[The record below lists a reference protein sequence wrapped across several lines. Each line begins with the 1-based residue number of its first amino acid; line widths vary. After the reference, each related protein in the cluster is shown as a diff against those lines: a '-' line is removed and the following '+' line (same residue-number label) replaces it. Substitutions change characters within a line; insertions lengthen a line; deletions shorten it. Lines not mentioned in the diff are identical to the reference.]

1 MLICSIAYLC
11 SFKVTLKNL
20 LPWKIK
26 WNCADYTWCGL
37 RLKGFVEQYSLW
49 SSERK
54 LHQCRSAQS
63 HDLLL
68 FSSSFASVAHS
79 KAWLALPSLA
89 RLALKLAFGL
99 TYQEKVA
106 SLAKVAT
113 LWPLKAGFPG
123 HVSLNGRAKAIMGH
137 NLAYLVL
144 LVVILRILIYNR
156 KL

>member
-1 MLICSIAYLC
+1 M
-11 SFKVTLKNL
+11 
-20 LPWKIK
+20 PWKIK

-49 SSERK
+49 SSEGK
-54 LHQCRSAQS
+54 LHQYIGLHNRMIYYF
-63 HDLLL
+63 
-68 FSSSFASVAHS
+68 FSSSFASVAQS

-113 LWPLKAGFPG
+113 
-123 HVSLNGRAKAIMGH
+123 
-137 NLAYLVL
+137 
-144 LVVILRILIYNR
+144 
-156 KL
+156 

>member
-1 MLICSIAYLC
+1 MNLSHVKGFPPLLIQSIATNCNFSPSTLHFLENPARL
-11 SFKVTLKNL
+11 SFAYMFNSISLFLQSEVKNL

-113 LWPLKAGFPG
+113 
-123 HVSLNGRAKAIMGH
+123 
-137 NLAYLVL
+137 
-144 LVVILRILIYNR
+144 
-156 KL
+156 

>member
-1 MLICSIAYLC
+1 MNLSHVKGFPPLLIQSIATNCNFSPSTLHFLENPARLSFAYICSIAYLC
-11 SFKVTLKNL
+11 SFKVKLKNL

-106 SLAKVAT
+106 SLAKVT
-113 LWPLKAGFPG
+113 T
-123 HVSLNGRAKAIMGH
+123 
-137 NLAYLVL
+137 
-144 LVVILRILIYNR
+144 
-156 KL
+156 